1 MGQVIEFSDWQ
12 AIGKAATTVVEDSRR
27 RSWARAREEGALRPE
42 ARRMAD
48 AIGWGTRGVVAH
60 SGAQAFHVVSNNQRA

>member
-48 AIGWGTRGVVAH
+48 AIRLLERRVGS
-60 SGAQAFHVVSNNQRA
+60 SGKRT